1 MSSQVVPAQPGSGP
15 VTPPVTGVAPPVQPA
30 AQRSLRSLAIRGAA
44 WTVVGYGASQVLRLG
59 SNLILT
65 RLLFPEA
72 FGLMALVSVVL
83 TGLQMF
89 SDVGIGPS
97 IIQNKRGED
106 PRFLNTAWT
115 IQVFRGFALWIACS
129 ILAWPVALFYA
140 EPQLLD
146 LLPVAGLTAVIA
158 GFNSPALALA
168 NRKLALGRLTLLELG
183 TQIITLVVMVVWAWV
198 WPSVW
203 ALLAGTLLG
212 SVLKMAG
219 THVWLGGGRVR
230 LHFESEVFRELVGF
244 GKWLTMSSAL
254 SFIVS
259 GGDRLI
265 YGKAFGLEFVG
276 IYAVA
281 LAMSLIPEHIISTLG
296 SRVLFPALS
305 KAKNS
310 ADGNERFKRAFHRAR
325 LTLGLVGVP
334 LCGAIAASGREIVAL
349 LYDPRYQAAGW
360 ILELLVLRVALACVT
375 VPGTNALLALGQS
388 SYIFRI
394 AFARSAWFAVAVAP
408 AAFLVNEVAGIS
420 AFVCGGLVSTMI
432 IQFGL
437 WRRGLASLR
446 VELTLAGA
454 GVVAYGAVEGLII
467 GVGAVTR

>member
-15 VTPPVTGVAPPVQPA
+15 VTPPVTGVAPPVQPTA
-30 AQRSLRSLAIRGAA
+30 PRSLRSLAIRGAA

-183 TQIITLVVMVVWAWV
+183 TQIITLVVMVAWAWV
-198 WPSVW
+198 WPTVW

-219 THVWLGGGRVR
+219 THVWLGGVRCRLEWDKEAFHSLITFGRWIFVTTILTFLGSQGDRLLLGKLLDVAFLGYFSIALMIRGTVYQVIQKVGTSVFFPVLSRIYRERPDEMDAKLAQVR
-230 LHFESEVFRELVGF
+230 LPQIVLGWTTWILLLIFGRQLIGILYDDRYLMVGEILVIAPLGSLL
-244 GKWLTMSSAL
+244 GILHVTYGSAIL
-254 SFIVS
+254 ARGRSFIVAALQGLQVVLQLS
-259 GGDRLI
+259 SCYVGWVFGGAL
-265 YGKAFGLEFVG
+265 G
-276 IYAVA
+276 AVW
-281 LAMSLIPEHIISTLG
+281 
-296 SRVLFPALS
+296 
-305 KAKNS
+305 
-310 ADGNERFKRAFHRAR
+310 
-325 LTLGLVGVP
+325 GLVVFNWLYYPISACFMWRMGLWQPRIDIPFVV
-334 LCGAIAASGREIVAL
+334 LAAII
-349 LYDPRYQAAGW
+349 
-360 ILELLVLRVALACVT
+360 LACK
-375 VPGTNALLALGQS
+375 
-388 SYIFRI
+388 
-394 AFARSAWFAVAVAP
+394 
-408 AAFLVNEVAGIS
+408 
-420 AFVCGGLVSTMI
+420 FVLD
-432 IQFGL
+432 
-437 WRRGLASLR
+437 WA
-446 VELTLAGA
+446 
-454 GVVAYGAVEGLII
+454 
-467 GVGAVTR
+467 